1 MTTTTSLTI
10 LPLPILPLPILPF
23 VHCGHDGINPFELV
37 LGCSPQNK
45 KCDWCNGED
54 SIVQMSLPLSTII
67 WAEMKYDPFMYIGYD
82 CWRRNV
88 RQNPH
93 IYILDKLV
101 KYITKDIAVG
111 ILEYFGD
118 NHRESYMTQFL
129 NYRG

>member
-1 MTTTTSLTI
+1 MTTTTSLT
-10 LPLPILPLPILPF
+10 ILPF

-45 KCDWCNGED
+45 KCDWCNGEAA
-54 SIVQMSLPLSTII
+54 IVQMSLPLSTII
-67 WAEMKYDPFMYIGYD
+67 WAAMKYDPFMYIGYD